1 MIYNCQPGAKYYRN
15 FNQEGKMVKIA
26 KKMLIWLL
34 ALGLMSGGF
43 MGCSETDDDDDALPL
58 PPDASMSIDLTAF
71 NGDKMAPSVLAPGEN
86 FNNAIARVAIVNLAV
101 VIALS
106 PGTTVF
112 KAASSAT
119 PVEESDGSWTW
130 KYTAKWLF
138 HTFEANLNGRM
149 EGFGTVWSMKVSCDS
164 LDVPVDNFEWYTG
177 EVQLDNSSGSWR
189 FFDYKTPD
197 MAREIG
203 TIEWEVKDRDTSE
216 LMFSNTNS
224 ESEDNGDTLTYSLDG
239 TTAEISYYDDS
250 EDLTAEIIWDTIT
263 IAGSIMVPGYNNGER
278 AYWDEDLQ
286 NTDEP

>member
-1 MIYNCQPGAKYYRN
+1 MGRVA
-15 FNQEGKMVKIA
+15 GKV
-26 KKMLIWLL
+26 LVWFLV
-34 ALGLMSGGF
+34 LGLMSGSF
-43 MGCSETDDDDDALPL
+43 MGCSETDDDDDDDISDALPL

-71 NGDKMAPSVLAPGEN
+71 NGDKMAPSALAPGEN

-130 KYTAKWLF
+130 KYMAKWLF

-149 EGFGTVWSMKVSCDS
+149 EGFGTVWSMRVSCDS
-164 LDVPVDNFEWYTG
+164 LDVPVDDFQWYTG
-177 EVQLDNSSGSWR
+177 EVELNNSSGSWR

-197 MAREIG
+197 TAREIG
-203 TIEWEVKDRDTSE
+203 TIEWEVKDRDTSN
-216 LMFSNTNS
+216 LMFSNTDA
-224 ESEDNGDTLTYSLDG
+224 ESDGYGDVLTYSLDG
-239 TTAEISYYDDS
+239 TEAEISFEDASENITAEI
-250 EDLTAEIIWDTIT
+250 TWDTIT
-263 IAGSIMVPGYNNGER
+263 LAGSIMVPDYNNGER

-286 NTDEP
+286 DTE